1 MLGKLSY
8 RSKFDRD
15 GGLLVFYLI
24 SCKSNFCVFLLQG
37 HAGAFYTLEEGLWG
51 TRGNGKSN
59 SENRAGDS
67 QAILNDILLTTL
79 DT

>member
-1 MLGKLSY
+1 MNMFS
-8 RSKFDRD
+8 SSN
-15 GGLLVFYLI
+15 GLVSSSIAIKTCFLT
-24 SCKSNFCVFLLQG
+24 SCKSNFCIFSLQG
-37 HAGAFYTLEEGLWG
+37 HASAFYTLEEGLWG